1 MSDNNNNQYESSFID
16 DFILQ
21 SNSDEFGTSK
31 YLKQFNKL
39 DMKVSF
45 GIGRKASIPWISFTA
60 PGMSTSYGY
69 YPVFLYFQSEKLL
82 VLSYGISE
90 TDEYDKTW
98 PDEVFQKYPK
108 IKDVI
113 DKPKRYGE
121 SLVYK
126 IY

>member
-21 SNSDEFGTSK
+21 PHSDEFGTSK

-60 PGMSTSYGY
+60 PGMSTS
-69 YPVFLYFQSEKLL
+69 FK
-82 VLSYGISE
+82 
-90 TDEYDKTW
+90 
-98 PDEVFQKYPK
+98 
-108 IKDVI
+108 
-113 DKPKRYGE
+113 
-121 SLVYK
+121 
-126 IY
+126 